1 MAEGGLRARAP
12 GGARGNPRLA
22 EAGRRGH
29 ARRLRNV
36 FRRAAQATHAEEPA
50 NRSGGDGC
58 RADSAFQAV
67 ERVEAGGP
75 LTGFFLAGRAARWLE
90 SILVHPGRTL
100 AVLAVLAAAI
110 APPVATA
117 QPGRPV
123 ADGRPPLISAESVLL
138 LDPEGRTLFAK
149 NPDEE
154 RAPASLVK
162 LMTLY
167 LAFEDIEARRA
178 DLDEL
183 VPVSRYAAVTPRS
196 RMGLRAGESV
206 PLHVLLEGVA
216 IASAN
221 DAATALAER
230 LAGDEWSFV
239 GRMNAKAQELE
250 LHATRFANP
259 HGLPDPAQRSSA
271 RDLAQLIA
279 RLLRDHPAA
288 RPMLGGQTFV
298 YRGRVYARHIPLF
311 NDPLGV
317 QALKTGFTHEAGYNL
332 AVSAWRDGQQFV
344 MIVLGS
350 RTRTASF
357 LDAKKL
363 LKFGF
368 VEAGLDSPPEPRPP
382 RRPARTRRTTLT
394 Q

>member
-1 MAEGGLRARAP
+1 M
-12 GGARGNPRLA
+12 
-22 EAGRRGH
+22 
-29 ARRLRNV
+29 
-36 FRRAAQATHAEEPA
+36 
-50 NRSGGDGC
+50 
-58 RADSAFQAV
+58 
-67 ERVEAGGP
+67 
-75 LTGFFLAGRAARWLE
+75 
-90 SILVHPGRTL
+90 L
-100 AVLAVLAAAI
+100 AVLAVLITACVPLA
-110 APPVATA
+110 ATA
-117 QPGRPV
+117 QAARSV
-123 ADGRPPLISAESVLL
+123 ADGRPLLLTAEAVLL
-138 LDPEGRTLFAK
+138 LDPDGKTIFAK
-149 NPDEE
+149 NPEEE

-167 LAFEDIEARRA
+167 LAFEDIEAGRA

-183 VPVSRYAAVTPRS
+183 VPVSRYASLTPRA
-196 RMGLRAGESV
+196 RMGLRAGEMV

-239 GRMNAKAQELE
+239 GRMNAKAQELD

-259 HGLPDPAQRSSA
+259 HGLPDPAQRSNA

-279 RLLRDHPAA
+279 RLLKDHPAS

-317 QALKTGFTHEAGYNL
+317 QALKTGFTLEAGYNL
-332 AVSAWRDGQQFV
+332 AVSAWRDGQQFI

-363 LKFGF
+363 LKYGF
-368 VEAGLDSPPEPRPP
+368 VEAGLDAAPEPAPPPKRPVRS
-382 RRPARTRRTTLT
+382 RRITVT